1 MTTSSLRA
9 PIVAAFAALALV
21 ACSENPTSPDMAAQL
36 AKGGVSNPN
45 TEVNATFVIY
55 IEGQEV
61 LLPVGTAVNGGT
73 CLEGGVFSN
82 HDGHGDGGAER
93 RIVEAHEE
101 NGSTLPHGAGRRLR

>member
-82 HDGHGDGGAER
+82 HDGQAAAKVPHPKCVER
-93 RIVEAHEE
+93 IEGYELTV
-101 NGSTLPHGAGRRLR
+101 NW